1 MKPITQLY
9 RIVEGALKDDIS
21 MVMRYAK
28 RLMRNNSMDID
39 WDETEKGIQEIL
51 NAYNNRPANIAAL
64 DNDNSITITSTIL
77 KSDMPDSNW
86 CVYSKEALENS
97 VKEYNENL
105 GNKTQVEFGPYKS
118 TEDGRL
124 VEVDFGEIWED
135 MFGKEHKIA
144 MKFADD
150 WQTLKNDHTYQE
162 LNNTVSRIYED
173 RITIDEEI
181 KEQAHWLANNFS
193 TRNGYTSMEEN
204 LIKMGKFV
212 KNRMLDKYN
221 LENEDI

>member
-51 NAYNNRPANIAAL
+51 NAHNNRPANIATL
-64 DNDNSITITSTIL
+64 DNDNSITIISTIL
-77 KSDMPDSNW
+77 KSDTPDSNGR
-86 CVYSKEALENS
+86 VYSKEALENA
-97 VKEYNENL
+97 VKEYNENR
-105 GNKTQVEFGPYKS
+105 GNKTQVEFGPYKG

-144 MKFADD
+144 MKFAND
-150 WQTLKNDHTYQE
+150 WQSLKNDPIYQE
-162 LNNTVSRIYED
+162 LNDMVSEIYED

-221 LENEDI
+221 LKNE

>member
-1 MKPITQLY
+1 MKPITELY
-9 RIVEGALKDDIS
+9 RIAEGALKDDIS

-28 RLMRNNSMDID
+28 RLMRNNPMDID
-39 WDETEKGIQEIL
+39 WDNTEKGVQEIL
-51 NAYNNRPANIAAL
+51 NAYNNRPAKIATL

-77 KSDMPDSNW
+77 KSDTPDSNGRI
-86 CVYSKEALENS
+86 YSKEALENA
-97 VKEYNENL
+97 VKEYNENR
-105 GNKTQVEFGPYKS
+105 GNKTQVEFGPYKG

-135 MFGKEHKIA
+135 MFGKE
-144 MKFADD
+144 
-150 WQTLKNDHTYQE
+150 Q
-162 LNNTVSRIYED
+162 
-173 RITIDEEI
+173 TIDEEI
-181 KEQAHWLANNFS
+181 KKQAHWLANNFS

-221 LENEDI
+221 LKNE

>member
-9 RIVEGALKDDIS
+9 RIVEGSLKDDIS

-39 WDETEKGIQEIL
+39 WDETEKGVQEIL
-51 NAYNNRPANIAAL
+51 NAYNNRPANIATL

-77 KSDMPDSNW
+77 KSDTPDSNGR
-86 CVYSKEALENS
+86 VYSKEALENA
-97 VKEYNENL
+97 VKEYNENR
-105 GNKTQVEFGPYKS
+105 GNKTQVEFGPYKG

-135 MFGKEHKIA
+135 MFGKE
-144 MKFADD
+144 
-150 WQTLKNDHTYQE
+150 Q
-162 LNNTVSRIYED
+162 
-173 RITIDEEI
+173 TIDEEI
-181 KEQAHWLANNFS
+181 KKQAHWLANNFS

-204 LIKMGKFV
+204 LIKMGEFV

-221 LENEDI
+221 LKNE

>member
-9 RIVEGALKDDIS
+9 RIVEGSLKDDIS

-39 WDETEKGIQEIL
+39 WDETEKGVQEIL
-51 NAYNNRPANIAAL
+51 NAYNNRPANIATL
-64 DNDNSITITSTIL
+64 DNDNSIIITSTIL
-77 KSDMPDSNW
+77 KSDTPDSNGR
-86 CVYSKEALENS
+86 VYSKEALENA
-97 VKEYNENL
+97 VKEEYNENR
-105 GNKTQVEFGPYKS
+105 GNKTQVEFGPYKG

-135 MFGKEHKIA
+135 MFGKE
-144 MKFADD
+144 
-150 WQTLKNDHTYQE
+150 Q
-162 LNNTVSRIYED
+162 
-173 RITIDEEI
+173 TIDEEI
-181 KEQAHWLANNFS
+181 KKQAHWLANNFS

-204 LIKMGKFV
+204 LIKMGEFV

-221 LENEDI
+221 LKNE

>member
-1 MKPITQLY
+1 MEPVIELY

-28 RLMRNNSMDID
+28 RLIRNNSMDID
-39 WDETEKGIQEIL
+39 WNNTEKGIQEIL
-51 NAYNNRPANIAAL
+51 NAYNNRPANIATL

-77 KSDMPDSNW
+77 KSDTPDSNGR
-86 CVYSKEALENS
+86 VYSKEALVNA
-97 VKEYNENL
+97 VKEYNENR
-105 GNKTQVEFGPYKS
+105 GNKMQVEFGPYKG

-124 VEVDFGEIWED
+124 VEVNFGEILED
-135 MFGKEHKIA
+135 MIGKEHKIA

-162 LNNTVSRIYED
+162 LNDTVSRIYED

-181 KEQAHWLANNFS
+181 KKQAHWLANNFS

>member
-1 MKPITQLY
+1 MKPITELY

-28 RLMRNNSMDID
+28 RLMRNNSMNID
-39 WDETEKGIQEIL
+39 WDNTEKGIQEVL
-51 NAYNNRPANIAAL
+51 NAYNNRPAKIATL
-64 DNDNSITITSTIL
+64 NNDNSITITSTIL
-77 KSDMPDSNW
+77 KSDTPDSNGR
-86 CVYSKEALENS
+86 VYSKEALENA
-97 VKEYNENL
+97 VKEYNEKL
-105 GNKTQVEFGPYKS
+105 GNKTQVEFGPYKG

-124 VEVDFGEIWED
+124 VEVDFGEMWED
-135 MFGKEHKIA
+135 MFGKE
-144 MKFADD
+144 
-150 WQTLKNDHTYQE
+150 QT
-162 LNNTVSRIYED
+162 IY
-173 RITIDEEI
+173 EEI

-204 LIKMGKFV
+204 LIKMGEFV